1 MLLFPQCD
9 MATGMKAFFESLAQ
23 GPPKY
28 MVFGGACQVVTEP
41 IAEAVHFWKIVQVSG
56 LPVVNLVIVFQVK

>member
-1 MLLFPQCD
+1 
-9 MATGMKAFFESLAQ
+9 MATGMKAFFESLAT

-41 IAEAVHFWKIVQVSG
+41 IAESVHFWKIVQVMA
-56 LPVVNLVIVFQVK
+56 LVCMIVNAKMVKLKNSF